1 MPRLRDDFKLSSE
14 DEQEDVEEQASDEQ
28 GSEQQNDSDDSGSS
42 DDSVERP
49 SPSLYRKELADA
61 QHSQDDQSSPVV
73 SDSEEEQIDE
83 DELELHSI
91 SNLSST
97 PGAANQDMAAQF
109 AELSR
114 MFASVR
120 EQNRKLRLATL
131 RMSLRTARQ
140 SLDFALPIRKRTR
153 TGNLVPATPQDA
165 YVERNSLRLQNQR
178 STRMRLQQKFEVIA
192 ELATEDSESDR
203 VKEWVRKHAIQVM
216 APQTTSIQ
224 RTPHSS
230 ASSAHR

>member
-1 MPRLRDDFKLSSE
+1 MPKRDAFLLSSGDE
-14 DEQEDVEEQASDEQ
+14 DAEDQA
-28 GSEQQNDSDDSGSS
+28 SEQQNDSDDSGSS

-97 PGAANQDMAAQF
+97 PGAANQDMTSQF
-109 AELSR
+109 AEMSR
-114 MFASVR
+114 MFATVC

-165 YVERNSLRLQNQR
+165 YVERNSLRLQSQR
-178 STRMRLQQKFEVIA
+178 STRLRLQKFEVIA

-216 APQTTSIQ
+216 AQPTTSIQ

>member
-1 MPRLRDDFKLSSE
+1 MPKRDSLSLSSGDE
-14 DEQEDVEEQASDEQ
+14 DAEDQA
-28 GSEQQNDSDDSGSS
+28 SEQQNDSDDSRSP

-165 YVERNSLRLQNQR
+165 YVERNSLRLQSQR
-178 STRMRLQQKFEVIA
+178 STRLRLQKFEVIA

-216 APQTTSIQ
+216 AQQTTSIQ

>member
-1 MPRLRDDFKLSSE
+1 MPKRDAFDLSSG
-14 DEQEDVEEQASDEQ
+14 DEQEDAEDQA
-28 GSEQQNDSDDSGSS
+28 SEQQNDSDDSA
-42 DDSVERP
+42 ERP

-165 YVERNSLRLQNQR
+165 YVERNSLRLQSQR
-178 STRMRLQQKFEVIA
+178 STRLRLQQKFEVIA

-216 APQTTSIQ
+216 AQPTTSIQ

>member
-1 MPRLRDDFKLSSE
+1 MPKRDAFSLSSGDE
-14 DEQEDVEEQASDEQ
+14 DAEDQA
-28 GSEQQNDSDDSGSS
+28 SEQQNDSDDSRSS

-49 SPSLYRKELADA
+49 SPSLCRKELADA

-97 PGAANQDMAAQF
+97 PGAANQDMAAQL

-165 YVERNSLRLQNQR
+165 YVERNSLRLQSQR
-178 STRMRLQQKFEVIA
+178 STRLRLQQKFEVIA

-216 APQTTSIQ
+216 AQPTTSIQ